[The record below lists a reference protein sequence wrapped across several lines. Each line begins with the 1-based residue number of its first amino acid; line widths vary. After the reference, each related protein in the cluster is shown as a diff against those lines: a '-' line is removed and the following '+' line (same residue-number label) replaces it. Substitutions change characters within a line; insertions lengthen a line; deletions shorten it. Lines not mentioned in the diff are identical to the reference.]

1 VAKKYGL
8 YTKITGAQRVDLF
21 GAPVHLLPD
30 IWEELVAAGFES
42 GHAYG
47 KALRT
52 VKSCVGSTWCRYG
65 VQDSV
70 GFAIRVENRYKGLR
84 APHKV
89 KAAVSGCVRECA
101 EAQGKDFG
109 LIATEKGYNLY
120 VCGNGGAKPRH
131 ADLLAADLDEET
143 ALRYID
149 RFLMYYIQTADRLT
163 RTSVW
168 LEKMEGGIEYLRDVI
183 VNDRLGIA
191 ADLERQMQFLADTYK
206 CEWAEVVRDPEK
218 RRLFRQFANTDETEP
233 TVEFVPERGQERPA
247 DWSGSFVPSSE
258 LAVRAR
264 PPAAE
269 WVHAG
274 KVWEVPED
282 GGVAIKHGR
291 TQVAVYRFASRGEWY
306 ATQNMCPH
314 RREFVLSRGLL
325 GDQRGTPKV
334 ACPVHKKTFSLETG
348 ECLSGEDFRVSVF
361 PVKVDGDD
369 VYVQLPP
376 AAELDRDLA
385 TDQTCNKAQT
395 CGELQPA

>member
-1 VAKKYGL
+1 
-8 YTKITGAQRVDLF
+8 
-21 GAPVHLLPD
+21 VHLLPD

-70 GFAIRVENRYKGLR
+70 GFAVRVENRYKGLR
-84 APHKV
+84 APHKI

-149 RFLMYYIQTADRLT
+149 RFLMYYVQTADRLT

-168 LEKMEGGIEYLRDVI
+168 LEKMEGGIDYLRDVI
-183 VNDRLGIA
+183 VHDRLGIA
-191 ADLERQMQFLADTYK
+191 ADLERQMQFLADTYT

-218 RRLFRQFANTDETEP
+218 RRLFQQFANTDETEP
-233 TVEFVPERGQERPA
+233 TIEFVNEREQRRPA
-247 DWSGSFVPSSE
+247 DWNGSFVASTEVTVRRGAKPQA
-258 LAVRAR
+258 AV
-264 PPAAE
+264 E
-269 WVHAG
+269 WVHVG
-274 KVWEVPED
+274 KVWDVPDD
-282 GGVAIKHGR
+282 GGVAIKHGG
-291 TQVAVYRFASRGEWY
+291 TQVAVYRFASRNEWY

-314 RREFVLSRGLL
+314 QREFVLSRGLL
-325 GDQRGTPKV
+325 GDRNGTPKV
-334 ACPVHKKTFSLETG
+334 ACPLHKKTFSLETG

-361 PVKVDGDD
+361 PVRVDGDD
-369 VYVQLPP
+369 VYVRLPP
-376 AAELDRDLA
+376 APELDRELA
-385 TDQTCNKAQT
+385 TGHACNKAPA
-395 CGELQPA
+395 CGELQPV